1 VNASL
6 PDGVVYG
13 EVCVKGF
20 GSNVLSR
27 EVYHNVGQYLVRMG
41 FCSINRDMSVWNG
54 GDTKKPRR
62 EQGDNEVHEA
72 AGE

>member
-1 VNASL
+1 MNASL

-54 GDTKKPRR
+54 GNTKKP
-62 EQGDNEVHEA
+62 
-72 AGE
+72 